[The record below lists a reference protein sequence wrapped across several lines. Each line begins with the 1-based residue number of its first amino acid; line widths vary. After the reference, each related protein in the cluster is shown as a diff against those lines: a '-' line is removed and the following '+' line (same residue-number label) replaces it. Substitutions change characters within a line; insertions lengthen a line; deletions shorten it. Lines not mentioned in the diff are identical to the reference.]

1 MPGNYTANHSV
12 ACGVEEHSRVYSKR
26 GNGRSRN
33 ARNRIM
39 TNKSCPAANVP
50 FALHEDAFPSFAEA
64 FGDAAYA
71 DSWQHS
77 SFSENAVVYSGIVVN
92 DSLAMTGSSELPCRF
107 QNTIGNAANLLSQ
120 PEHCNDVIDELE
132 RGSATEK
139 HMVVLWLLLDIRQ
152 LSISKAG
159 CRVVQKAFEV
169 AGNSDRDLMIAQIQD
184 RIVELYESPHGNYVL
199 SKAIEVMPAAKNGF
213 IISAL
218 RGRCA
223 AVSKHRFG
231 CRVLCRLIEHC
242 EEAQI
247 EDLLDEVMTVA
258 PTLSQHQYGN
268 FIVQSMFE
276 HMGPARRQVLLQ
288 QLLPGFAAMCTHRTG
303 SLVAQRILN
312 YCDVAGQHAAIQALL
327 ESYAVVDVAC
337 SHYGSYVVEE
347 IAGMQASHSGLV
359 QMIWS
364 ILADNLHYLFS
375 SEHAERVT
383 QAFGLSPVSPCA
395 AMA

>member
-1 MPGNYTANHSV
+1 
-12 ACGVEEHSRVYSKR
+12 
-26 GNGRSRN
+26 
-33 ARNRIM
+33 M
-39 TNKSCPAANVP
+39 TNKSCPAAHAT
-50 FALHEDAFPSFAEA
+50 FALQEEAFPSFAEA
-64 FGDAAYA
+64 FGDAAFA
-71 DSWQHS
+71 NIWQQPNC
-77 SFSENAVVYSGIVVN
+77 SENVVVYSGIVVN
-92 DSLAMTGSSELPCRF
+92 ECTDLPCRF
-107 QNTIGNAANLLSQ
+107 QKTIGSAAILLSQ
-120 PEHCNDVIDELE
+120 PDHCNDVIDELE

-139 HMVVLWLLLDIRQ
+139 HMVVLWLLNDIRQ
-152 LSISKAG
+152 LSLSKAG
-159 CRVVQKAFEV
+159 CRIVQKAFEV

-218 RGRCA
+218 RSRCA

-242 EEAQI
+242 EESQI

-276 HMGPARRQVLLQ
+276 HMGPARRTVLLQ

-303 SLVAQRILN
+303 SLVAQKILN
-312 YCDVAGQHAAIQALL
+312 YCDVAGQQLAIQALL
-327 ESYAVVDVAC
+327 ESYAVVDIAC
-337 SHYGSYVVEE
+337 SHYGSYVVEQ
-347 IAGMQASHSGLV
+347 IAGMQASHSVLV

-383 QAFGLSPVSPCA
+383 QAFGLSPLSPCA